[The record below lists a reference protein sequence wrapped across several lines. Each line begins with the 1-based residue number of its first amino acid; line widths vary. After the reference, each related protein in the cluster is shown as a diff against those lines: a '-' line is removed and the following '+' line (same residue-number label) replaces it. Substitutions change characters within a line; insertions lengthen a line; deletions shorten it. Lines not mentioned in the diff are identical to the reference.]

1 VTNEPRDAAAPSTR
15 PASGAQALVRG
26 ASRWLGIAA
35 VLAMLVIM
43 VREIVGRTL
52 FNLPTTWATEYS
64 GYLVVAITFLGAAA
78 AQLAGAHIRVTLWL
92 DRLAPARREYVE
104 AGIAWAALLLYNI
117 VGWRVVEFVHREF
130 TAGTLDWGLDSTPL
144 WVPQSVMAVG
154 CLGWTLALAIQAMAH
169 GRATAGRRL
178 AAALVIWLPVLA
190 LHASTL
196 GWIPLKLSAA
206 HSVWLLA
213 GTTLL
218 ACVLCSGGRP
228 AIRLLAVLAPP
239 ALAVAASAGASLAMK
254 GLVLVLAMLYLM
266 FAGLGVAHV
275 MSLLA
280 ILGLMGWLPVPLL
293 RVLGERS
300 WNATNSFEMSAIPMF
315 VLMGAL
321 LVKSEVSGEMF
332 HAMRVLFG
340 RVRGGLAYAAIGAA
354 GLFAAVSGSSLATA
368 ATMGKVAGP
377 HMQADGYDR
386 RLAYGVLAAGGTLG
400 IMIPPSIA
408 MIVYG
413 SLASVPI
420 SQLFIAGIVPGLT
433 LIGLFALL
441 TWLWL
446 LRYPKDAPA
455 GRSYTLGEK
464 FSASKGTFPFVA
476 LMAIVLGSLYAG
488 WATPTEAGALG
499 ALAALVL
506 CKLRGALSRRV
517 VVEALEEAALVT
529 SFLLVIAAG
538 VSQLSYVMDSQNM
551 AASLVQSIRELNLSG
566 ALLMT
571 IIVLFYLT
579 LGMFVESISMVL
591 MTLPVMLPLINA
603 VGWDPLWFGV
613 VLVLMVE
620 IGLITPP
627 VGMILFILEGVSE
640 GKVNLRDISAG
651 TLPFVAIMLVATAL
665 FYAVPSLVTWLPGLM
680 VRS

>member
-1 VTNEPRDAAAPSTR
+1 MAGAQDAAASGAR
-15 PASGAQALVRG
+15 PAFGAYALVRG
-26 ASRWLGIAA
+26 VSRWLGIGA
-35 VLAMLVIM
+35 VLAMLLIM

-78 AQLAGAHIRVTLWL
+78 VQLAGAHIRVTLWL
-92 DRLAPARREYVE
+92 DCLVTSRRERVE
-104 AGIAWAALLLYNI
+104 ASIAWAALLVYNI
-117 VGWRVVEFVHREF
+117 VGWRVVDFVHREF
-130 TAGTLDWGLDSTPL
+130 TAGTRDWGLDSTPL
-144 WVPQSVMAVG
+144 WIPQSIMAAG
-154 CLGWTLALAIQAMAH
+154 SLGWTLALAIQAMAH

-178 AAALVIWLPVLA
+178 AAALVLWLPLLA
-190 LHASTL
+190 LHAATL
-196 GWIPLKLSAA
+196 GWLPLKLSAT
-206 HSVWLLA
+206 HGVWLLTGSTVLA
-213 GTTLL
+213 G
-218 ACVLCSGGRP
+218 ALCSGARL
-228 AIRLLAVLAPP
+228 AIGLLAVLAPP
-239 ALAVAASAGASLAMK
+239 ALAFAASAGASLAVK
-254 GLVLVLAMLYLM
+254 GLVLILGMLYLL

-275 MSLLA
+275 MGLLA
-280 ILGLMGWLPVPLL
+280 TIGLMGWLPVPLL

-321 LVKSEVSGEMF
+321 LVKSEVSSEMF

-377 HMQADGYDR
+377 HMQSEGYDK

-400 IMIPPSIA
+400 IMIPPSVA

-420 SQLFIAGIVPGLT
+420 THLFIAGVVPGLT
-433 LIGLFALL
+433 LMALFALV

-446 LRYPKDAPA
+446 LRYPQAAPT
-455 GRSYTLGEK
+455 GRSYTFAEK
-464 FSASKGTFPFVA
+464 FSASRGVLSFAVLMVA
-476 LMAIVLGSLYAG
+476 VLGSLYAG

-499 ALAALVL
+499 ALVALLL
-506 CKLRGALSRRV
+506 CKLRGALSRQI
-517 VVEALEEAALVT
+517 VVEALEEAVLVT

-551 AASLVQSIRELNLSG
+551 AGSLVQSIRGLNLP
-566 ALLMT
+566 APLLMAM
-571 IIVLFYLT
+571 IVLFYLV
-579 LGMFVESISMVL
+579 LGMFVESMSMVL
-591 MTLPVMLPLINA
+591 MTLPVMLPLIAA

-627 VGMILFILEGVSE
+627 VGMILFILEGVSG
-640 GKVNLRDISAG
+640 GKANLRDISAG
-651 TLPFVAIMLVATAL
+651 AMPFVAIMLLATAL
-665 FYAVPSLVTWLPGLM
+665 FYAAPSLVTWLPGLM
-680 VRS
+680 VRQ